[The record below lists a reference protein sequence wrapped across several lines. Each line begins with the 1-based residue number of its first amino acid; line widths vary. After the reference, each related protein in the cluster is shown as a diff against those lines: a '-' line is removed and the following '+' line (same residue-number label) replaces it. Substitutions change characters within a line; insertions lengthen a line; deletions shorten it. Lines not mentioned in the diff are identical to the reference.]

1 MAATLSLLNVELFLV
16 SLILIM
22 FLDYIFLGK
31 VACKFYMR
39 ELGSIA
45 RIEHHEFRPRKGA
58 AFWVYV
64 ILAAGSIAII
74 LPSLAEKTLFMSFV
88 SGAMFGFVVYS
99 VYDMTNYAILNR
111 WSFKL
116 SLIDIAWGT
125 LLCGF
130 VALVLKLL
138 MGVI

>member
-1 MAATLSLLNVELFLV
+1 MTDISLLNVELFLV
-16 SLILIM
+16 SLLLIM

-31 VACKFYMR
+31 IAYKFYMR
-39 ELGSIA
+39 EIGSIA
-45 RIEHHEFRPRKGA
+45 KLEHHEFRPRKGP
-58 AFWVYV
+58 AFAVYLV
-64 ILAAGSIAII
+64 LAAGTIALI
-74 LPSLAEKTLFMSFV
+74 LPTLAAKTIFMSFV

-99 VYDMTNYAILNR
+99 VYDMTNYAILSR

-130 VALVLKLL
+130 IALVLKIL
-138 MGVI
+138 MSVI

>member
-1 MAATLSLLNVELFLV
+1 MAATLSLLNVELFLI

-31 VACKFYMR
+31 VAYKFYMR

-45 RIEHHEFRPRKGA
+45 RLEHHEFKPRKGF
-58 AFWVYV
+58 AFAVYLV
-64 ILAAGSIAII
+64 LAAGTIALV
-74 LPSLAEKTLFMSFV
+74 LPTLAAKTLFMSFV

-99 VYDMTNYAILNR
+99 VYDMTNYAILSR

-130 VALVLKLL
+130 VALVLKIIS
-138 MGVI
+138 GII